1 FGGNPLACA
10 AGTAAIEYTIREKLP
25 ERAERLGLIGVDT
38 IRGFDSPSV
47 REVRGLGLLI
57 GVELRGK
64 AAPVLQAL
72 QDDGVLAIGAG
83 SGVVRLLPPLV
94 ITDEQ
99 WSRSLDAPGR
109 ALPHGWRRGPPRP
122 RGGVRSFG

>member
-1 FGGNPLACA
+1 
-10 AGTAAIEYTIREKLP
+10 
-25 ERAERLGLIGVDT
+25 LGLM
-38 IRGFDSPSV
+38 
-47 REVRGLGLLI
+47 I

-99 WSRSLDAPGR
+99 WSRSLDALGR
-109 ALPHGWRRGPPRP
+109 ALPHG
-122 RGGVRSFG
+122 